1 MTALKAVTAP
11 SARRRMVTVAALAA
25 AGAVALSGCGAG
37 QHTQTSSQVAAING
51 NNADIGQIA
60 LRDVQIVL
68 PPAGSADYALTK
80 GGKAV
85 IALSIINDGEIV
97 TDELTSVTTD
107 LGQVK
112 VTAPGG
118 DPAFKIAPQ
127 QTVVAGKP
135 AVAAATGGTDDHGHG
150 TPSPAPDKPALDP
163 EAEPGSIVIQNLNKD
178 IVPGLTYTVT
188 FNFKDAG
195 TIQVQVPVDAG
206 PDIERVVT
214 EKSGPAPEAPGGH

>member
-112 VTAPGG
+112 ITAPGG

-135 AVAAATGGTDDHGHG
+135 ATSAATGGTDDHHG
-150 TPSPAPDKPALDP
+150 TPAPSAAPDKPATDP
-163 EAEPGSIVIQNLNKD
+163 EAKPGSIEIQGLVKD

-206 PDIERVVT
+206 PDTVRVVN
-214 EKSGPAPEAPGGH
+214 EKSGPAPEGAGH